1 MNHLGEDDD
10 DALHTSTPCSTKC
23 YACIPL
29 SSQLVH
35 SASTPLSAAYFFV
48 YMYVLFFTIKRG
60 EKKWHKKHIF
70 LPIAFSSRFSPLYTR
85 AAGWNSG
92 YTCMHI
98 HPPSPVCQF
107 WLHTSW
113 RGKVHEVAFL
123 PCAVES
129 GWWYA
134 WLRWVVFGEI
144 RASLSATV

>member
-10 DALHTSTPCSTKC
+10 DALHTSTPCSTMVLC
-23 YACIPL
+23 VHPIIFPAC
-29 SSQLVH
+29 SQLEH
-35 SASTPLSAAYFFV
+35 PLVSSVFLCPYF
-48 YMYVLFFTIKRG
+48 LFFTIKRG
-60 EKKWHKKHIF
+60 EERWHKKHIF

-129 GWWYA
+129 GWYA
-134 WLRWVVFGEI
+134 WLRRVIFGEI